1 MESVETLLS
10 MTFLRFM
17 IFLKR
22 RKILLWPD
30 SIQNPLR
37 NLSTSTGKN
46 LFQVKRNQAGICTSP
61 PHLDQEDSSNQ
72 LKVIKNFKN
81 LRQKIGEDFNFRV
94 YGAGYFIKIIT
105 QDAKHWYS
113 YNSKLSPKQF
123 LISKGVIVE

>member
-1 MESVETLLS
+1 MGTFNSKSIKEFVYKHREILVSSEEESS
-10 MTFLRFM
+10 
-17 IFLKR
+17 
-22 RKILLWPD
+22 W
-30 SIQNPLR
+30 
-37 NLSTSTGKN
+37 NLYLT
-46 LFQVKRNQAGICTSP
+46 

-72 LKVIKNFKN
+72 LKVIKNFKI

-113 YNSKLSPKQF
+113 SNSKLSPKQF

>member
-1 MESVETLLS
+1 MESIETLPE

-22 RKILLWPD
+22 RKILLCPD

-37 NLSTSTGKN
+37 NLSTSTGKKLVSNEEESSWN
-46 LFQVKRNQAGICTSP
+46 LYLT

-81 LRQKIGEDFNFRV
+81 LRQKTGEDFNFRV

-123 LISKGVIVE
+123 FDFKRSDC